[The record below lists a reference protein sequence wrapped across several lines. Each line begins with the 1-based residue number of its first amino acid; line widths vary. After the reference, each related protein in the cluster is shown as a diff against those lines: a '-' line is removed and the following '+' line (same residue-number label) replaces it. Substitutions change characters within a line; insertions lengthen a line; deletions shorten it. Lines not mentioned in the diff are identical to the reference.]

1 MPIST
6 AYKRLLCVSL
16 SSFLPFRLSQEWGV
30 HLILQCLLYGNF
42 QLSVECS
49 PDCLGFALL
58 RSTIGSE
65 NQRDALNQSDAKR
78 KPIVIWS
85 PAFSRT
91 FGFFFCFYLESS
103 LANDNV
109 NIWLTI
115 VITLG
120 FVFQYCTFIVNINL
134 SLLILR
140 KHCWLIHR
148 VANQTFTLC

>member
-1 MPIST
+1 MCFPVIIPSIQIVS
-6 AYKRLLCVSL
+6 RMRCVL
-16 SSFLPFRLSQEWGV
+16 DLTMLTLGQ
-30 HLILQCLLYGNF
+30 F

-91 FGFFFCFYLESS
+91 FGCFLF
-103 LANDNV
+103 LP
-109 NIWLTI
+109 
-115 VITLG
+115 
-120 FVFQYCTFIVNINL
+120 
-134 SLLILR
+134 
-140 KHCWLIHR
+140 
-148 VANQTFTLC
+148 